1 MSNTFL
7 TLFLASLAGIVAYNL
22 IEAVYYEIQHRIDRR
37 NHSVFWE
44 YVLGCLGAVWMKKI
58 VLYLFILVS
67 VIGFVNAF
75 IFFDIRRVGNISQAH
90 A

>member
-22 IEAVYYEIQHRIDRR
+22 IEAVYYEIQRRIDRR

-44 YVLGCLGAVWMKKI
+44 YVEDLE
-58 VLYLFILVS
+58 
-67 VIGFVNAF
+67 
-75 IFFDIRRVGNISQAH
+75 DD
-90 A
+90 